1 MKFSIYVIEDHRN
14 KLYVGMTSKTPEERF
29 RKHVNEAKRGVD
41 THLYRAMRKYG
52 IENFV
57 IVALDTAQTKSE
69 AYTME
74 TEWIENLGTYQNW
87 GYNETPGGEGA
98 PGGEDHPM
106 YGKNF
111 EHTREAKERMRNTQR
126 APTSPNSKLSQTEAG
141 EIKYL
146 SRKTGKTQQK
156 IGEMYGISQRS
167 VSKIQLGQTYSGV
180 KPRKP

>member
-74 TEWIENLGTYQNW
+74 TEWIDNLGTYQNW

-106 YGKNF
+106 YGK
-111 EHTREAKERMRNTQR
+111 T
-126 APTSPNSKLSQTEAG
+126 LSIPA
-141 EIKYL
+141 
-146 SRKTGKTQQK
+146 R
-156 IGEMYGISQRS
+156 QRS
-167 VSKIQLGQTYSGV
+167 VCEIRNALPQVPTPNSV
-180 KPRKP
+180 KPRRVK